1 MKKVKLILA
10 VILIGVGM
18 TLALKSLSVTGY
30 AIGNL
35 SQEVG
40 SILGLVLIIA
50 GILVYLTSVF
60 DFRG

>member
-10 VILIGVGM
+10 IILVGVGM
-18 TLALKSLSVTGY
+18 TIALKSLSITGY

-35 SQEVG
+35 SQGLG

-60 DFRG
+60 DFY